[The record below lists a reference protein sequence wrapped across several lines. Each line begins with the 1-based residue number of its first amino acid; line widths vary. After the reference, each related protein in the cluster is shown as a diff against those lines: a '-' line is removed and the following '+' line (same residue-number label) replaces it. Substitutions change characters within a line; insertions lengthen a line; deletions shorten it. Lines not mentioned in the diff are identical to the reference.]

1 MSSGRCTKGMYVS
14 YLETNCEKAKNV
26 LILDTEGLL
35 SIEKNDSAYDKK
47 VTTFN
52 MALSQVLIVN
62 IIGDFN

>member
-14 YLETNCEKAKNV
+14 YLETNYEKAKKV

-52 MALSQVLIVN
+52 MALS
-62 IIGDFN
+62 